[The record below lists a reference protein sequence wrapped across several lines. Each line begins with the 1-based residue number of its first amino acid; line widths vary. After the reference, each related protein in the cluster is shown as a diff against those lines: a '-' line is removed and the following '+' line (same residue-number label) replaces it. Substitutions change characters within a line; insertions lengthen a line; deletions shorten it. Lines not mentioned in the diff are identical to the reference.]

1 MEHEI
6 SERFSNIEH
15 IIGIDKNGNPNYNG
29 MISSIREIKNDLDDI
44 SLYIDEQK
52 IEKTEF
58 NNRLEN
64 IEKDIKRMHESLK
77 YIESSLKD
85 NINMQSF
92 IKLKN
97 VILGIAAV
105 LGAFGAIGAFLY
117 NFLKIIYE
125 RGN

>member
-1 MEHEI
+1 MQDDIAERI
-6 SERFSNIEH
+6 SNLEYRLGVH
-15 IIGIDKNGNPNYNG
+15 KNGTRNG
-29 MISSIREIKNDLDDI
+29 NGVLHSIDLVNKEIANISS
-44 SLYIDEQK
+44 YIDEHK
-52 IEKTEF
+52 IEKIEF

-64 IEKDIKRMHESLK
+64 IEKDIKRMQESLK

-105 LGAFGAIGAFLY
+105 LGAFGAIGTFLY